1 MRVTLHSAIRKI
13 TFIVVSVLAM
23 ATYLL
28 LVGRTYRAEWLTS
41 HVNADSLEAARV
53 LEPGN
58 ADYAHDLG

>member
-1 MRVTLHSAIRKI
+1 MLMTLC
-13 TFIVVSVLAM
+13 
-23 ATYLL
+23 

-41 HVNADSLEAARV
+41 HVNGDSLEAATV